1 MTSAVLL
8 GASSGAL
15 HAVTGPDHVLSLGPL
30 MLGRPPAPWRIGLSW
45 GAGHALGTLLLALP
59 VVWFT
64 QSVHLPWLA
73 ALGDRLAGL
82 ALIATA
88 AWSFFHGRAHTA
100 SVARVVAG
108 GAAAAGAAEASA
120 ATRVVARNALLVGV
134 VHGVTGAASLLL
146 LVPMLAAGSRLVSV
160 GFLVAFALGSTLGM
174 ALLTSLLARLGSRL
188 QPRLIGRARALLC
201 SASAALG
208 AFWVVAG

>member
-1 MTSAVLL
+1 EAASLAAPGCLREPAPPPAGLRSEVARGPKRGRPSRIEARATTGEAPAPADSRLPRRSQLAADGLRARPPRGDSLALSRSKKSDPCAFSGAAHVEAMTSAVLL

-88 AWSFFHGRAHTA
+88 AWSFFHGRAHT
-100 SVARVVAG
+100 
-108 GAAAAGAAEASA
+108 
-120 ATRVVARNALLVGV
+120 
-134 VHGVTGAASLLL
+134 
-146 LVPMLAAGSRLVSV
+146 
-160 GFLVAFALGSTLGM
+160 
-174 ALLTSLLARLGSRL
+174 
-188 QPRLIGRARALLC
+188 
-201 SASAALG
+201 
-208 AFWVVAG
+208 